1 MPVWFWII
9 NPVLW
14 AVSICLAGFSIRFIL
29 KGVRSLKR
37 AKWAKYAE
45 DYEGFLDRVENRG
58 EEYKKMIEQQ
68 KKMISEIEELLKN
81 SGNKVPHQLLL
92 NLVKHLGKLQKN
104 LGDDLEKYAE
114 TKEEQSELHNKLLEF
129 IGQGGIAGFSTQN
142 QIEAT
147 KNIAIAAVLMAL
159 SGIGFSTSGV
169 ISGIAG

>member
-1 MPVWFWII
+1 MPVWFWVI

-14 AVSICLAGFSIRFIL
+14 AVSICLAGLSIRFIL
-29 KGVRSLKR
+29 KGVHDLKR
-37 AKWAKYAE
+37 AKWADYAE
-45 DYEGFLDRVENRG
+45 KYEEFLDRYENHG
-58 EEYKKMIEQQ
+58 ERYGKMIEQQ

-81 SGNKVPHQLLL
+81 SGNKVPRQLLL

-104 LGDDLEKYAE
+104 LGDDLEKYSE
-114 TKEEQSELHNKLLEF
+114 TIEEQSDLHNKLLEF
-129 IGQGGIAGFSTQN
+129 IGRGGIAGFSTLN

-159 SGIGFSTSGV
+159 SGIGFSTSGI